1 MNSTGVADVYIEG
14 EISEDE
20 VHDGDIS
27 AISFRQILS
36 NLGSIKEL
44 NLHINSPGGDV
55 FQGIAIYNMLKQCKA
70 KINVYI
76 DGLAASIAS
85 VIAMSGDTIF
95 MPKNAMMMIHNP
107 MAGMV
112 YGNAQEL
119 RKQADDLD
127 RITQSSITTYLDK
140 AGDKLDE
147 DTLKKLMDSETWLT
161 ADHALEYG
169 LCDEII
175 DSSEMVAKLDPKLF
189 KQFHKIP
196 KQLIAQEAKKKPKA
210 QVDELKQLVQESKL
224 QATILDDKLNILRE
238 DIINN
243 GLI

>member
-1 MNSTGVADVYIEG
+1 MNSTGVADIYIEG
-14 EISEDE
+14 EISENE

-36 NLGSIKEL
+36 NLGLIKEL

-55 FQGIAIYNMLKQCKA
+55 FQGIAIYNMLKQFKA
-70 KINVYI
+70 KINVYV

-95 MPKNAMMMIHNP
+95 MPKNSMMMIHNP

-147 DTLKKLMDSETWLT
+147 ATLKKLMDSETWLT

-169 LCDEII
+169 LCDKII
-175 DSSEMVAKLDPKLF
+175 DSNAMVAKLDPKAF
-189 KQFHKIP
+189 KQYHKIP
-196 KQLIAQEAKKKPKA
+196 KQLIEKEKQQEKA
-210 QVDELKQLVQESKL
+210 QKTAELKQLADESKL
-224 QATILDDKLNILRE
+224 QAKILDERLNLLRE
-238 DIINN
+238 DITR
-243 GLI
+243 